1 MATIT
6 VAEPNTLVRLGLVK
20 LLQTLDRR
28 ITTTGL
34 DYIQLFRGPTGQPH
48 SIDLMLLSV
57 PNEYGRVSE
66 LVTAAQQGYA
76 PRRILLLS
84 NTPSLS
90 YSLLNLPGELAGY
103 LYKHSSQEVLKT
115 SVMLVLAGGKC
126 FPCPDRQ
133 PADSSPGDKP
143 EPGAAPKRRWYDN
156 REMVCEPALEVP
168 ASVNLLS
175 PPAAP
180 IRVPSHPRRPAVD
193 AVRKESSDSRA
204 LTPEHITREAG
215 ILQLTPRQYEVLAM
229 LAQGYPLKKVCREL
243 DISLAT
249 VKTHAEALY
258 QRLGVNNRNAA
269 VYTAISRGATFGWRE
284 QALKDTGLKAGDPRT
299 NGETD
304 PRALS

>member
-1 MATIT
+1 MAIIT
-6 VAEPNTLVRLGLVK
+6 VAEPNTLVRLGL
-20 LLQTLDRR
+20 LNMLQTLDRR

-34 DYIQLFRGPTGQPH
+34 DYTQLFQGPTTRPCH
-48 SIDLMLLSV
+48 IDLMLLSV
-57 PNEYGRVSE
+57 PDAYGRVFE

-84 NTPSLS
+84 DTPSLS

-126 FPCPDRQ
+126 FPYPDRARAA
-133 PADSSPGDKP
+133 PMAGEKS
-143 EPGAAPKRRWYDN
+143 EPGAIPKRRWYDSG
-156 REMVCEPALEVP
+156 EMTCEPSLEVP

-175 PPAAP
+175 PSAASSRELP
-180 IRVPSHPRRPAVD
+180 QQPHRPAPEGN
-193 AVRKESSDSRA
+193 RKEPPDFQA
-204 LTPEHITREAG
+204 LTPERITREAC

-229 LAQGYPLKKVCREL
+229 LAQGYPLKKVSREL

-249 VKTHAEALY
+249 AKTHAEALY

-284 QALKDTGLKAGDPRT
+284 PPAKDAV
-299 NGETD
+299 
-304 PRALS
+304 PRADGDASPPVPG